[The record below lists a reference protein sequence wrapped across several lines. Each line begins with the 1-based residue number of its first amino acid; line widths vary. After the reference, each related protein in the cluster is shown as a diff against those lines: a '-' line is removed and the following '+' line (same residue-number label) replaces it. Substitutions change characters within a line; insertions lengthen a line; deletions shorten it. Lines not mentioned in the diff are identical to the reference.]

1 MKKFFEEFK
10 TFISKGNVLS
20 LAIGIIIGG
29 AFNEIVN
36 SLIND
41 LIMPVIAR
49 IVSNVSFESWYIP
62 LDGKTYESFE
72 AAKAASA
79 PMILVGNFISA
90 VINFLIVA
98 LVLFLIMKAVNKAT
112 EKAAALAKKQEEEAA
127 AAPAEPSEEVKLLTE
142 IRDALAAKK

>member
-41 LIMPVIAR
+41 VIMPVIGR
-49 IVSNVSFESWYIP
+49 LTSGVSFDSWYIP
-62 LDGKTYESFE
+62 LNGQTYESFA
-72 AAKAASA
+72 AAKAADA
-79 PMILVGNFISA
+79 PMIMIGNFISA
-90 VINFLIVA
+90 IINFLIVA
-98 LVLFLIMKAVNKAT
+98 LVLFLIMKGANKAT
-112 EKAAALAKKQEEEAA
+112 ALAAKKAEEEKAAEP
-127 AAPAEPSEEVKLLTE
+127 PAEPSEEVLLLRE
-142 IRDALAAKK
+142 IRDSLKAKK

>member
-41 LIMPVIAR
+41 VIMPVIGR
-49 IVSNVSFESWYIP
+49 LTSGVSFDSWYIP
-62 LDGKTYESFE
+62 LNGQTYDSFA
-72 AAKAASA
+72 AAKAADA
-79 PMILVGNFISA
+79 PMIMIGNFISA
-90 VINFLIVA
+90 IINFLIVA
-98 LVLFLIMKAVNKAT
+98 LVLFLIMKGANKAT
-112 EKAAALAKKQEEEAA
+112 ALAAKKAEEEKAAEP
-127 AAPAEPSEEVKLLTE
+127 PAEPSEEVLLLRE
-142 IRDALAAKK
+142 IRDSLKAKK

>member
-41 LIMPVIAR
+41 VIMPVIGR
-49 IVSNVSFESWYIP
+49 LTSGVSFDSWSIP
-62 LDGKTYESFE
+62 LNGQTYDSFA
-72 AAKAASA
+72 AAKAADA
-79 PMILVGNFISA
+79 PMIMIGNFISA
-90 VINFLIVA
+90 IINFLIVA
-98 LVLFLIMKAVNKAT
+98 LVLFLIMKGANKAT
-112 EKAAALAKKQEEEAA
+112 ALAAKKAEEEKAAEP
-127 AAPAEPSEEVKLLTE
+127 PAEPSEEVLLLRE
-142 IRDALAAKK
+142 IRDSLKAKK

>member
-41 LIMPVIAR
+41 VIMPVIGR
-49 IVSNVSFESWYIP
+49 LTSGVSFDSWYIP
-62 LDGKTYESFE
+62 LNGQTYDSFA
-72 AAKAASA
+72 AAKAADA
-79 PMILVGNFISA
+79 PMIMIGNFISA

-98 LVLFLIMKAVNKAT
+98 LVLFLIMKGANKAT
-112 EKAAALAKKQEEEAA
+112 ALAAKKAEEEKAAEP
-127 AAPAEPSEEVKLLTE
+127 PAEPSEEVLLLRE
-142 IRDALAAKK
+142 IRDSLQAKK

>member
-41 LIMPVIAR
+41 VIMPVIGR
-49 IVSNVSFESWYIP
+49 LTSGVSFDSWYIP
-62 LDGKTYESFE
+62 LNGQTYESFA
-72 AAKAASA
+72 AAKAADA
-79 PMILVGNFISA
+79 PMIMIGNFISA

-98 LVLFLIMKAVNKAT
+98 LVLFLIMKGANKAT
-112 EKAAALAKKQEEEAA
+112 ALAAKKAEEEKAAEP
-127 AAPAEPSEEVKLLTE
+127 PAEPSEEVLLLRE
-142 IRDALAAKK
+142 IRDSLQAKK

>member
-41 LIMPVIAR
+41 VIMPVIGR
-49 IVSNVSFESWYIP
+49 LTSGVSFDSWYIP
-62 LDGKTYESFE
+62 LNGQTYDSFA
-72 AAKAASA
+72 AAKAADA
-79 PMILVGNFISA
+79 PMIMIGNFISA
-90 VINFLIVA
+90 IINFLIVA
-98 LVLFLIMKAVNKAT
+98 LVLFLIMKGANKAT
-112 EKAAALAKKQEEEAA
+112 ALAAKKAEEEKAAEP
-127 AAPAEPSEEVKLLTE
+127 PAEPSEEVLLLRE
-142 IRDALAAKK
+142 IRDSLKSKK

>member
-41 LIMPVIAR
+41 VIMPVIGR
-49 IVSNVSFESWYIP
+49 ITSGVSFNSWYIP
-62 LDGKTYESFE
+62 LNGQTYESFA
-72 AAKAASA
+72 AAKAADA
-79 PMILVGNFISA
+79 PMIMIGNFIGA

-98 LVLFLIMKAVNKAT
+98 LVLFLIMKGVNKAT
-112 EKAAALAKKQEEEAA
+112 ALAAKKAEEEKAAEP
-127 AAPAEPSEEVKLLTE
+127 PAEPSEEVLLLRE
-142 IRDALAAKK
+142 IRDALQASKE

>member
-41 LIMPVIAR
+41 VIMPVIGR
-49 IVSNVSFESWYIP
+49 LTSGVSFDSWYIP
-62 LDGKTYESFE
+62 LNGQTYDSFA
-72 AAKAASA
+72 AAKAADA
-79 PMILVGNFISA
+79 PMIMIGNFISA
-90 VINFLIVA
+90 IINFLIVA
-98 LVLFLIMKAVNKAT
+98 LVLFLIMKGANKAT
-112 EKAAALAKKQEEEAA
+112 ALAAKKAEEEKAAEP
-127 AAPAEPSEEVKLLTE
+127 PAEPSEEVLLLRE
-142 IRDALAAKK
+142 IRDSLQAKK

>member
-41 LIMPVIAR
+41 VIMPVIGR
-49 IVSNVSFESWYIP
+49 LTSGVSFDSWYIP
-62 LDGKTYESFE
+62 LNGQTYDSFA
-72 AAKAASA
+72 AAKAADA
-79 PMILVGNFISA
+79 PMIMIGNFISA

-98 LVLFLIMKAVNKAT
+98 LVLFLIMKGANKAT
-112 EKAAALAKKQEEEAA
+112 ALAAKKAEEEKAAEP
-127 AAPAEPSEEVKLLTE
+127 PAEPSEEVLLLRE
-142 IRDALAAKK
+142 IRDSLKAKK